1 MKHLNSNH
9 QYHNTIGGTVN
20 IFGTKSRIVQ
30 KGELRNVEVELVSL
44 LFDEMNPANQKGFV
58 VKNASGRSFEHKIN
72 STKFKSETSGTQG
85 RLYVT
90 LMEPNI
96 HDSQGDYY
104 TREEIQKSCDHFAKH
119 GLVGKCDVN
128 HNMQPVPEFTVVENY
143 ILKTSD
149 REHFPDAKVGSWV
162 QVLKCENLQSELWQ
176 KVEKGEFNGVSIY
189 GRADDYSGTE
199 ASLAEIKNEL
209 GSLRKVA
216 ELNNNSEMQKGITA
230 ITERITELEKSSGTV
245 IVSEAIKSIEKSLKD
260 LSVTMSRAI
269 SKSIPG
275 EPDANQLNVDKEVT
289 IDGNKI
295 VVKASHR
302 EIYKGISD
310 VDSGKAMNI
319 LTANTTSLFIDEV
332 IGSQP
337 GDTLS
342 DISVIPL
349 LKDEKIDVGLIDD
362 LVFKN
367 SLDGALTAQGVST
380 ADLSVPTGILNA
392 EFTLG
397 RDVVEFYKDK
407 YGEDA
412 FGAYVENHIAKKTE
426 KAIRLLLFKGDR
438 ASGTDKLKA
447 LNGIIKLATTATDVT
462 DIDNDT
468 YVTFAERFE
477 AALLNFSDEI
487 LEEQESFKFYV
498 SQKDLIRIRSEL
510 AKRETAA
517 GDRLLLEGGN
527 VSFAGIPV
535 KARLMPDDYIIG
547 GLPKFIIIGYRTDAE
562 LKVEHHGA
570 DWKYHW
576 YIRIRPGITYIS
588 GFIKVFKLTT

>member
-1 MKHLNSNH
+1 MRDLNQSTTSTCQGGIVKHRTK
-9 QYHNTIGGTVN
+9 TI
-20 IFGTKSRIVQ
+20 S

-58 VKNASGRSFEHKIN
+58 VKNASGRSYEHKIN
-72 STKFKSETSGTQG
+72 STKFKSETVGTQG

-104 TREEIQKSCDHFAKH
+104 SREEVQKSCDHFARH
-119 GLVGKCDVN
+119 GLMGRNDVN
-128 HNMQPVPEFTVVENY
+128 HNMHPVPEFSVVENY

-149 REHFPDAKVGSWV
+149 REHFPDTKVGAWV
-162 QVLKCENLQSELWQ
+162 QVLKCEDLNSDLWQ

-189 GRADDYSGTE
+189 GKADDFGGTE
-199 ASLAEIKNEL
+199 ASLTEIKNEL
-209 GSLRKVA
+209 NSLRKVA
-216 ELNNNSEMQKGITA
+216 EQNNNSEMQKGITA
-230 ITERITELEKSSGTV
+230 ISEKVGELEKGSANVLMG
-245 IVSEAIKSIEKSLKD
+245 EALKSIEKSLKD
-260 LSVTMSRAI
+260 LSVNMSRAI

-275 EPDANQLNVDKEVT
+275 EPDDNKAATDREVM

-319 LTANTTSLFIDEV
+319 LNANTTSLFIDEV

-342 DISVIPL
+342 DISIIPL

-367 SLDGALTAQGVST
+367 SLDGALTAQNVST
-380 ADLSVPTGILNA
+380 ADMSVPTGILNA

-438 ASGTDKLKA
+438 VSTTAKLKA
-447 LNGIIKLATTATDVT
+447 LDGVIKLATTATDVT
-462 DIDNDT
+462 NLSKTT
-468 YVTFAERFE
+468 YTDWAKRFE
-477 AALLNFSDEI
+477 AALLAFSDEM
-487 LEEQESFKFYV
+487 LEEQENFKFYV
-498 SQKDLIRIRSEL
+498 SHKDLIRIRAEL
-510 AKRETAA
+510 AKRETGA

-535 KARLMPDDYIIG
+535 KPRLMADDYIIG

-562 LKVEHHGA
+562 LKVEHHGS

-588 GFIKVFKLTT
+588 GFVKVFKLTT

>member
-1 MKHLNSNH
+1 MYPFKKR
-9 QYHNTIGGTVN
+9 TI
-20 IFGTKSRIVQ
+20 Q

-72 STKFKSETSGTQG
+72 STKFKSETMGTQG

-104 TREEIQKSCDHFAKH
+104 TREEIQKACDHFAKH

-162 QVLKCENLQSELWQ
+162 QVLKCENLQSDLWQ
-176 KVEKGEFNGVSIY
+176 KIEKGEFNGVSIY
-189 GRADDYSGTE
+189 GRADDYRSAE
-199 ASLAEIKNEL
+199 ASLTEIKNEL
-209 GSLRKVA
+209 NSLRKVA
-216 ELNNNSEMQKGITA
+216 EHNKNSELQKGITA
-230 ITERITELEKSSGTV
+230 ISEKITELEKNSSSVTV
-245 IVSEAIKSIEKSLKD
+245 TDAVKSIEKSLKD
-260 LSVTMSRAI
+260 LSVTMSKAI

-275 EPDANQLNVDKEVT
+275 EPDANQQTTDREVS
-289 IDGNKI
+289 INGNKI

-302 EIYKGISD
+302 EIYKGIAN
-310 VDSGKAMNI
+310 VDSGKSMNI
-319 LTANTTSLFIDEV
+319 LNPNTTSLFIDEV

-337 GDTLS
+337 GDTFS
-342 DISVIPL
+342 DITIVPL
-349 LKDEKIDVGLIDD
+349 LKDELLDIGLVED

-367 SLDGALTAQGVST
+367 KLDGALTAQDVGTGDISIP
-380 ADLSVPTGILNA
+380 SGILNA

-426 KAIRLLLFKGDR
+426 KAIRLLLFRGDR
-438 ASGTDKLKA
+438 ASATAKLKA
-447 LNGIIKLATTATDVT
+447 LDGIIKLATAASKVTNLSKTTYTDW
-462 DIDNDT
+462 
-468 YVTFAERFE
+468 AKRFE
-477 AALLNFSDEI
+477 AALLAFSDEM

-498 SQKDLIRIRSEL
+498 SHKDLIRIRAEL
-510 AKRETAA
+510 AKRETNA

-527 VSFAGIPV
+527 VSFAGIPI
-535 KARLMPDDYIIG
+535 KPRLMPDDYIIG

-576 YIRIRPGITYIS
+576 YIRIRPGITYID
-588 GFIKVFKLTT
+588 GFVKVFKLTT

>member
-1 MKHLNSNH
+1 
-9 QYHNTIGGTVN
+9 
-20 IFGTKSRIVQ
+20 
-30 KGELRNVEVELVSL
+30 
-44 LFDEMNPANQKGFV
+44 MNPANQKGFV
-58 VKNASGRSFEHKIN
+58 VKNANGRSFEHKIN

-90 LMEPNI
+90 LMEPDI
-96 HDSQGDYY
+96 QDSQGDFYS
-104 TREEIQKSCDHFAKH
+104 REEIQKACDHFAKH

-128 HNMQPVPEFTVVENY
+128 HNMQPVPEFSVVENY
-143 ILKTSD
+143 ILKTAD
-149 REHFPDAKVGSWV
+149 KEHFPDSKLGAWV
-162 QVLKCENLQSELWQ
+162 QVLKCENLHSELWQ

-189 GRADDYSGTE
+189 GRADDYRNAE
-199 ASLAEIKNEL
+199 ASLTEIKNEL
-209 GSLRKVA
+209 NSLRKVA
-216 ELNNNSEMQKGITA
+216 EQNNNTELQKGITA
-230 ITERITELEKSSGTV
+230 ISEKIAEIEKSSGN
-245 IVSEAIKSIEKSLKD
+245 IMLGDAIHSIEKSLKD

-295 VVKASHR
+295 MVKASHR

-342 DISVIPL
+342 DISVVPL

-438 ASGTDKLKA
+438 SSGTDKLN
-447 LNGIIKLATTATDVT
+447 LFTL
-462 DIDNDT
+462 
-468 YVTFAERFE
+468 FR
-477 AALLNFSDEI
+477 
-487 LEEQESFKFYV
+487 
-498 SQKDLIRIRSEL
+498 
-510 AKRETAA
+510 
-517 GDRLLLEGGN
+517 
-527 VSFAGIPV
+527 
-535 KARLMPDDYIIG
+535 
-547 GLPKFIIIGYRTDAE
+547 
-562 LKVEHHGA
+562 
-570 DWKYHW
+570 
-576 YIRIRPGITYIS
+576 
-588 GFIKVFKLTT
+588 

>member
-1 MKHLNSNH
+1 MYLIHINNQPVKNNKGGSVNRKR
-9 QYHNTIGGTVN
+9 TIL
-20 IFGTKSRIVQ
+20 

-44 LFDEMNPANQKGFV
+44 LFDEMTPANQKGFV

-85 RLYVT
+85 RLFVT

-104 TREEIQKSCDHFAKH
+104 TREEIQKACDHFAKH

-149 REHFPDAKVGSWV
+149 REHFPDTKVGAWV
-162 QVLKCENLQSELWQ
+162 QVLKCEDLNSELWQ
-176 KVEKGEFNGVSIY
+176 KIEKGEFNGVSIY
-189 GRADDYSGTE
+189 GRADDYRNAE

-209 GSLRKVA
+209 NSLRKVA
-216 ELNNNSEMQKGITA
+216 EHNNNTELQRGIDN
-230 ITERITELEKSSGTV
+230 ITSRISELEKSSSSV
-245 IVSEAIKSIEKSLKD
+245 LVSDAVKSIEKSLKD
-260 LSVTMSRAI
+260 LSVTMSKAI

-275 EPDANQLNVDKEVT
+275 EPDSNHQTTDREVS

-319 LTANTTSLFIDEV
+319 LNPNTTSLFIDEV

-342 DISVIPL
+342 DISVLPL

-367 SLDGALTAQGVST
+367 SLDGALTAQNVST

-426 KAIRLLLFKGDR
+426 KAIRLLLFRGDR
-438 ASGTDKLKA
+438 ASTTPKLKA
-447 LNGIIKLATTATDVT
+447 LDGVIKLATAASDVSNLSKATYPDW
-462 DIDNDT
+462 
-468 YVTFAERFE
+468 AKRFE
-477 AALLNFSDEI
+477 AALLAFSDEM
-487 LEEQESFKFYV
+487 LEEQENFKFYV
-498 SQKDLIRIRSEL
+498 SHKDLIRIRAEL
-510 AKRETAA
+510 AKRATGA
-517 GDRLLLEGGN
+517 GDRLLLEGGQ

-535 KARLMPDDYIIG
+535 KPRLMPDEYIIG
-547 GLPKFIIIGYRTDAE
+547 GLPKFIIVGYRTDAE

-588 GFIKVFKLTT
+588 GFVKVFKLTT

>member
-1 MKHLNSNH
+1 MNL
-9 QYHNTIGGTVN
+9 
-20 IFGTKSRIVQ
+20 FGNKSRIVQ

-58 VKNASGRSFEHKIN
+58 VKNASGKSFEHKIN
-72 STKFKSETSGTQG
+72 SAKFKSETSGTQG

-104 TREEIQKSCDHFAKH
+104 TKEEIQKSCDHFAKH

-128 HNMQPVPEFTVVENY
+128 HNMQPVPEITVVENY
-143 ILKTSD
+143 ILKTTD
-149 REHFPDAKVGSWV
+149 KEHFPDAKVGAWV

-199 ASLAEIKNEL
+199 ASLTEIKNEL

-216 ELNNNSEMQKGITA
+216 ELNNNSEMQKGIAA

-275 EPDANQLNVDKEVT
+275 EPDVNLQNVDKEVM
-289 IDGNKI
+289 IDGNKVI
-295 VVKASHR
+295 VKASHR
-302 EIYKGISD
+302 EIYKGIAD

-332 IGSQP
+332 VGSQP

-407 YGEDA
+407 YGEQA
-412 FGAYVENHIAKKTE
+412 FGAYVEQHIAKKTE
-426 KAIRLLLFKGDR
+426 KAMRLLLFKGDR

-447 LNGIIKLATTATDVT
+447 LNGIIKLATAASDVT
-462 DIDNDT
+462 DIDSSVQVT
-468 YVTFAERFE
+468 YAERFE
-477 AALLNFSDEI
+477 AALLAFGDEM

-510 AKRETAA
+510 SKRQTGV

-535 KARLMPDDYIIG
+535 KARLMPDNYIVA
-547 GLPKFIIIGYRTDAE
+547 GLTKFIIIGYRTDAE

-576 YIRIRPGITYIS
+576 YIRIRPGITYIPN
-588 GFIKVFKLTT
+588 FIKIFKVI

>member
-1 MKHLNSNH
+1 MYPFKKR
-9 QYHNTIGGTVN
+9 TI
-20 IFGTKSRIVQ
+20 Q

-44 LFDEMNPANQKGFV
+44 LFDEMNPANQQGFV

-72 STKFKSETSGTQG
+72 STKFKSETTGTQG

-104 TREEIQKSCDHFAKH
+104 TREEIQKACDHFAKH

-143 ILKTSD
+143 ILKNSD

-176 KVEKGEFNGVSIY
+176 KIEKGEFNGVSIF
-189 GRADDYSGTE
+189 GRADDYRSAE
-199 ASLAEIKNEL
+199 ASLTEIKNEL
-209 GSLRKVA
+209 NSLRKVA
-216 ELNNNSEMQKGITA
+216 EHNNNSELQKGITA
-230 ITERITELEKSSGTV
+230 ITEKITELEKNSSSATV
-245 IVSEAIKSIEKSLKD
+245 TDAVKSIEKSLKD
-260 LSVTMSRAI
+260 LSITMSKAI

-275 EPDANQLNVDKEVT
+275 EPDGSQSNVDKELT

-295 VVKASHR
+295 VIKASHR
-302 EIYKGISD
+302 EIYKGIAN
-310 VDSGKAMNI
+310 VDSGKSMNI
-319 LTANTTSLFIDEV
+319 LNPNTTSLFIDQV

-337 GDTLS
+337 GDTFS
-342 DISVIPL
+342 DITIVPL
-349 LKDEKIDVGLIDD
+349 LKDELLDIGLVDD

-367 SLDGALTAQGVST
+367 KLDGALTAQDVGTGDISIP
-380 ADLSVPTGILNA
+380 SGILNA
-392 EFTLG
+392 EFNLG

-426 KAIRLLLFKGDR
+426 KAIRLLLFRGDR
-438 ASGTDKLKA
+438 ASGTAKLKA
-447 LNGIIKLATTATDVT
+447 LDGIIKIATAASKVSNLSKTTYTDW
-462 DIDNDT
+462 
-468 YVTFAERFE
+468 AKRFE
-477 AALLNFSDEI
+477 AALLAFSDEM

-498 SQKDLIRIRSEL
+498 SHKDLIRIRAEL
-510 AKRETAA
+510 AKRETNA

-527 VSFAGIPV
+527 VSFAGIPI
-535 KARLMPDDYIIG
+535 KPRLMPDEYIIG

-562 LKVEHHGA
+562 LKVEHHGS

-576 YIRIRPGITYIS
+576 YIRIRPGITYID
-588 GFIKVFKLTT
+588 GFVKVFKLTT

>member
-1 MKHLNSNH
+1 M
-9 QYHNTIGGTVN
+9 N
-20 IFGTKSRIVQ
+20 IFGNKSKIVQ
-30 KGELRNVEVELVSL
+30 KGELCNVEVELVSL
-44 LFDEMNPANQKGFV
+44 LFGEMTPANQKGFV
-58 VKNASGRSFEHKIN
+58 IKNASGRSFEHKIN

-90 LMEPNI
+90 LMEPDI
-96 HDSQGDYY
+96 QDSQGDFYSKD
-104 TREEIQKSCDHFAKH
+104 EIQKACDHFAKH

-128 HNMQPVPEFTVVENY
+128 HNMQPVPEFSVVENY
-143 ILKTSD
+143 ILKTAD
-149 REHFPDAKVGSWV
+149 KEHFPDTKVGAWV
-162 QVLKCENLQSELWQ
+162 QVLKCENLSSELWQ
-176 KVEKGEFNGVSIY
+176 KVEKGEFKGVSIY
-189 GRADDYSGTE
+189 GRADDYRNAE
-199 ASLAEIKNEL
+199 ASLTEIKNEL
-209 GSLRKVA
+209 NSLRKVA
-216 ELNNNSEMQKGITA
+216 EQNNNTDLQKGITA
-230 ITERITELEKSSGTV
+230 ISEKIAEIEKSSGNV
-245 IVSEAIKSIEKSLKD
+245 MLGDAIHSIEKSLKD

-275 EPDANQLNVDKEVT
+275 EPDENKSNVDREVT

-412 FGAYVENHIAKKTE
+412 FGAYVEQHIAKKTE
-426 KAIRLLLFKGDR
+426 KAMRLLLFKGDR

-447 LNGIIKLATTATDVT
+447 LNGIIKLATTGTDVT

-498 SQKDLIRIRSEL
+498 SQKDLIRIRSEI

-535 KARLMPDDYIIG
+535 KARLMPDDYIVG

-562 LKVEHHGA
+562 LKVEHHGS

-576 YIRIRPGITYIS
+576 YIRIRPGITYIPN
-588 GFIKVFKLTT
+588 FVKIFHVV

>member
-1 MKHLNSNH
+1 M
-9 QYHNTIGGTVN
+9 N
-20 IFGTKSRIVQ
+20 IFGNKSKIVQ
-30 KGELRNVEVELVSL
+30 KGELCNVEVELVSL
-44 LFDEMNPANQKGFV
+44 LFGEMTPANQKGFV

-90 LMEPNI
+90 LMEPDI
-96 HDSQGDYY
+96 QDSQGDFYSKD
-104 TREEIQKSCDHFAKH
+104 EIQKACDHFAKH

-128 HNMQPVPEFTVVENY
+128 HNMQPVPEFSVVENY
-143 ILKTSD
+143 ILKTAD
-149 REHFPDAKVGSWV
+149 KEHFPDTKVGAWV
-162 QVLKCENLQSELWQ
+162 QVLKCENLSSELWQ
-176 KVEKGEFNGVSIY
+176 KVEKGEFKGVSIY
-189 GRADDYSGTE
+189 GRADDYRNAE
-199 ASLAEIKNEL
+199 ASLTEIKNEL
-209 GSLRKVA
+209 NSLRKVA
-216 ELNNNSEMQKGITA
+216 EQNNNTDLQKGITA
-230 ITERITELEKSSGTV
+230 ISEKIAEIEKSSGNV
-245 IVSEAIKSIEKSLKD
+245 MLGDAIHSIEKSLKD

-275 EPDANQLNVDKEVT
+275 EPDENKSNVDREVT

-412 FGAYVENHIAKKTE
+412 FGAYVEQHIAKKTE
-426 KAIRLLLFKGDR
+426 KAMRLLLFKGDR

-447 LNGIIKLATTATDVT
+447 LNGIIKLATTGTDVT

-498 SQKDLIRIRSEL
+498 SQKDLIRIRSEI

-535 KARLMPDDYIIG
+535 KARLMPDDYIVG

-562 LKVEHHGA
+562 LKVEHHGS

-576 YIRIRPGITYIS
+576 YIRIRPGITYIPN
-588 GFIKVFKLTT
+588 FVKIFHVV

>member
-1 MKHLNSNH
+1 MYPFKKR
-9 QYHNTIGGTVN
+9 TI
-20 IFGTKSRIVQ
+20 Q

-58 VKNASGRSFEHKIN
+58 VKNAYGRSFEHKIN
-72 STKFKSETSGTQG
+72 STKFKSETSGTLG

-104 TREEIQKSCDHFAKH
+104 TREEIQKACDHFAKH

-143 ILKTSD
+143 ILKNSD

-176 KVEKGEFNGVSIY
+176 KIEKGEFNGVSIF
-189 GRADDYSGTE
+189 GRADDYRSAE
-199 ASLAEIKNEL
+199 ASLTEIKNEL
-209 GSLRKVA
+209 NSLRKVA
-216 ELNNNSEMQKGITA
+216 EHNNNSELQKGITA
-230 ITERITELEKSSGTV
+230 ISEKITELEKNSNTV
-245 IVSEAIKSIEKSLKD
+245 TVTDAVKSIEKSLKD

-275 EPDANQLNVDKEVT
+275 EPDGSQSNVDKELT

-302 EIYKGISD
+302 EIYKGIAN
-310 VDSGKAMNI
+310 VDSGKSMNI

-342 DISVIPL
+342 DITIVPL
-349 LKDEKIDVGLIDD
+349 LKDELLDIGLVDD

-367 SLDGALTAQGVST
+367 KLDGALTAQDVGTGDISIP
-380 ADLSVPTGILNA
+380 SGILNA

-426 KAIRLLLFKGDR
+426 KALRLLLFRGDR
-438 ASGTDKLKA
+438 VSVTPKLKA
-447 LNGIIKLATTATDVT
+447 LDGIIKIAIAGSKVTNISKTTYTDW
-462 DIDNDT
+462 
-468 YVTFAERFE
+468 AKRFE
-477 AALLNFSDEI
+477 SALLAFSDEM

-498 SQKDLIRIRSEL
+498 SHKDLIRIRAEL
-510 AKRETAA
+510 AKRETNA

-527 VSFAGIPV
+527 VSFAGIPI
-535 KARLMPDDYIIG
+535 KPRLMPDEYIIG

-562 LKVEHHGA
+562 LKVEHHGS

-576 YIRIRPGITYIS
+576 YIRIRPGITYID
-588 GFIKVFKLTT
+588 GFVKVFKLST

>member
-1 MKHLNSNH
+1 MLTVTTN
-9 QYHNTIGGTVN
+9 NTIENHTQGG
-20 IFGTKSRIVQ
+20 IVYPFKKRTIQ

-72 STKFKSETSGTQG
+72 STKFKSETMGTQG

-90 LMEPNI
+90 LMEPNV

-104 TREEIQKSCDHFAKH
+104 TREEIQKACDNFAKH

-176 KVEKGEFNGVSIY
+176 KIEKGEFNGVSIY
-189 GRADDYSGTE
+189 GRADDYRSAE
-199 ASLAEIKNEL
+199 ASLTEIKNEL
-209 GSLRKVA
+209 NSLRKVA
-216 ELNNNSEMQKGITA
+216 EHNNNSELQKGITA
-230 ITERITELEKSSGTV
+230 ISEKITELEKNSSSVTV
-245 IVSEAIKSIEKSLKD
+245 TDAVKSIEKSLKD
-260 LSVTMSRAI
+260 LSVTMSKAI

-275 EPDANQLNVDKEVT
+275 EPDANQSNVDKEVS

-295 VVKASHR
+295 MVKASHR
-302 EIYKGISD
+302 EIYKGIAN
-310 VDSGKAMNI
+310 VDSGKSMNI
-319 LTANTTSLFIDEV
+319 LNPNNTSLFIDEV
-332 IGSQP
+332 IGSHP

-342 DISVIPL
+342 DITIVPL
-349 LKDEKIDVGLIDD
+349 LKDESLDIGLVED

-367 SLDGALTAQGVST
+367 KLDGALTAQDVGTGDISI
-380 ADLSVPTGILNA
+380 PTGILNA

-426 KAIRLLLFKGDR
+426 KAIRLLLFRGDR
-438 ASGTDKLKA
+438 VSATAKLKA
-447 LNGIIKLATTATDVT
+447 LDGIIKLATAATKVT
-462 DIDNDT
+462 NLSKTT
-468 YVTFAERFE
+468 YTDWAKRFE
-477 AALLNFSDEI
+477 AALLAFSDEM

-498 SQKDLIRIRSEL
+498 SHKDLIRIRAEL
-510 AKRETAA
+510 AKRETGA

-535 KARLMPDDYIIG
+535 KPRLMADDYIIG

-576 YIRIRPGITYIS
+576 YIRIRPGITYID
-588 GFIKVFKLTT
+588 GFVKVFKLTT

>member
-1 MKHLNSNH
+1 
-9 QYHNTIGGTVN
+9 VN
-20 IFGTKSRIVQ
+20 IFGNKSKIVQ

-44 LFDEMNPANQKGFV
+44 LFGEMTPANQKGFV
-58 VKNASGRSFEHKIN
+58 VKNASGRSFEHKVN

-90 LMEPNI
+90 LMEPDI
-96 HDSQGDYY
+96 QDSQGDFYSKD
-104 TREEIQKSCDHFAKH
+104 EIQKACDHFAKH

-128 HNMQPVPEFTVVENY
+128 HNMQPVPEFSVVENY
-143 ILKTSD
+143 ILKTAD
-149 REHFPDAKVGSWV
+149 KEHFPDTKVGAWV
-162 QVLKCENLQSELWQ
+162 QVLKCENLGSELWQ
-176 KVEKGEFNGVSIY
+176 KVEKGEFKGVSIY
-189 GRADDYSGTE
+189 GRADDYRNAE
-199 ASLAEIKNEL
+199 ASLTEIKNEL
-209 GSLRKVA
+209 NSLRKVA
-216 ELNNNSEMQKGITA
+216 EQNNNTELQKGITA
-230 ITERITELEKSSGTV
+230 ISEKIAEIEKSSGNV
-245 IVSEAIKSIEKSLKD
+245 MIGDAIHSIEKSLKD

-269 SKSIPG
+269 SKSIQG
-275 EPDANQLNVDKEVT
+275 EPDGNDVKTDREVS

-295 VVKASHR
+295 VIKASHR

-426 KAIRLLLFKGDR
+426 KAMRLLLFKGDR

-477 AALLNFSDEI
+477 AALLAFSDEI

-498 SQKDLIRIRSEL
+498 SQKDLIRIRSEIS
-510 AKRETAA
+510 KRETAA

-535 KARLMPDDYIIG
+535 KARLMPDDYIVG
-547 GLPKFIIIGYRTDAE
+547 GLSKFIIIGYRTDAE
-562 LKVEHHGA
+562 LKVEHHGS

-576 YIRIRPGITYIS
+576 YIRIRPGITYIPN
-588 GFIKVFKLTT
+588 FIKIFHVV

>member
-1 MKHLNSNH
+1 M
-9 QYHNTIGGTVN
+9 N
-20 IFGTKSRIVQ
+20 IFGNKSKIVQ

-143 ILKTSD
+143 LLKTSD

-230 ITERITELEKSSGTV
+230 ITDRITELEKSSGTV

-260 LSVTMSRAI
+260 LSVTMTRAI

-275 EPDANQLNVDKEVT
+275 EPDGNQMNADKEVM

-426 KAIRLLLFKGDR
+426 KAMRLLLFKGDR

-447 LNGIIKLATTATDVT
+447 LNGIIKLATTGTDVT
-462 DIDNDT
+462 EIDNDT

-477 AALLNFSDEI
+477 AALLAFSDEI

-498 SQKDLIRIRSEL
+498 SQKDLIRIRSEI

-547 GLPKFIIIGYRTDAE
+547 GLSKFIIIGYRTDAE
-562 LKVEHHGA
+562 LKVEHHGS

-576 YIRIRPGITYIS
+576 YIRIRPGITYIPN
-588 GFIKVFKLTT
+588 FIKIFHVV

>member
-1 MKHLNSNH
+1 LYLIPINNQPLK
-9 QYHNTIGGTVN
+9 NTKGGSVN
-20 IFGTKSRIVQ
+20 RKRTIL

-44 LFDEMNPANQKGFV
+44 LFDEMTPANQKGFV

-90 LMEPNI
+90 LMEPDI
-96 HDSQGDYY
+96 QDSQGDFYSKD
-104 TREEIQKSCDHFAKH
+104 EIQKACDHFAKH

-128 HNMQPVPEFTVVENY
+128 HNMQPVPEFSVVENY
-143 ILKTSD
+143 ILKTAD
-149 REHFPDAKVGSWV
+149 KEHFPDTKVGAWV
-162 QVLKCENLQSELWQ
+162 QVLKCENLGSELWQ
-176 KVEKGEFNGVSIY
+176 KVEKGEFKGVSIY
-189 GRADDYSGTE
+189 GRADDYRNAE
-199 ASLAEIKNEL
+199 ASLTEIKNEL
-209 GSLRKVA
+209 NSLRKVA
-216 ELNNNSEMQKGITA
+216 EQNNNTELQKGITA
-230 ITERITELEKSSGTV
+230 ISEKIAEIEKSSGNV
-245 IVSEAIKSIEKSLKD
+245 MIGDAIHSIEKSLKD

-275 EPDANQLNVDKEVT
+275 EPDENKSNVDREVT

-426 KAIRLLLFKGDR
+426 KAMRLLLFKGDR

-477 AALLNFSDEI
+477 AALLAFSDEI

-498 SQKDLIRIRSEL
+498 SQKDLIRIRSEI

-517 GDRLLLEGGN
+517 GDHLLLEGGN

-547 GLPKFIIIGYRTDAE
+547 GLSKFIIIGYRTDAE
-562 LKVEHHGA
+562 LKVEHHGS

-576 YIRIRPGITYIS
+576 YIRIRPGITYIPN
-588 GFIKVFKLTT
+588 FIKIFHVV

>member
-1 MKHLNSNH
+1 MYPFK
-9 QYHNTIGGTVN
+9 
-20 IFGTKSRIVQ
+20 KRIIQ

-72 STKFKSETSGTQG
+72 STKFKSETMGTQG

-90 LMEPNI
+90 LMEPNV

-162 QVLKCENLQSELWQ
+162 QVLKCENLQSDLWQ
-176 KVEKGEFNGVSIY
+176 KIEKGEFNGVSIY
-189 GRADDYSGTE
+189 GRADDYRSAE
-199 ASLAEIKNEL
+199 ASLTEIKNEL
-209 GSLRKVA
+209 NSLRKVA
-216 ELNNNSEMQKGITA
+216 EHNKNSELQKGITA
-230 ITERITELEKSSGTV
+230 ISEKITELEKNSGSTTV
-245 IVSEAIKSIEKSLKD
+245 TDAVKSIEKSLKD
-260 LSVTMSRAI
+260 LSVTMSKAI

-275 EPDANQLNVDKEVT
+275 EPDVNQQTTDRQVS

-295 VVKASHR
+295 MVKASHR
-302 EIYKGISD
+302 EIYKGIAD

-319 LTANTTSLFIDEV
+319 LNPNNTSLFIDEV
-332 IGSQP
+332 IGSHP

-342 DISVIPL
+342 DITIVPL
-349 LKDEKIDVGLIDD
+349 LKDESLDIGLVED

-367 SLDGALTAQGVST
+367 KLDGALTAQDVGTGDISI
-380 ADLSVPTGILNA
+380 PTGILNA

-426 KAIRLLLFKGDR
+426 KAIRLLLFRGDR
-438 ASGTDKLKA
+438 VSATAKLKA
-447 LNGIIKLATTATDVT
+447 LDGIIKLATTATKVT
-462 DIDNDT
+462 NLSKTT
-468 YVTFAERFE
+468 YTDWAKRFE
-477 AALLNFSDEI
+477 AALLAFSDEM

-498 SQKDLIRIRSEL
+498 SHKDLIRIRAEL
-510 AKRETAA
+510 AKRETNA

-535 KARLMPDDYIIG
+535 KPRLMADDYIIG

-576 YIRIRPGITYIS
+576 YIRIRPGITYID
-588 GFIKVFKLTT
+588 GFVKVFKLTT

>member
-1 MKHLNSNH
+1 M
-9 QYHNTIGGTVN
+9 N
-20 IFGTKSRIVQ
+20 IFGNKSKIVQ
-30 KGELRNVEVELVSL
+30 KGELCNVEVELVSL
-44 LFDEMNPANQKGFV
+44 LFGEMTPANQKGFV
-58 VKNASGRSFEHKIN
+58 IKNASGRSFEHKIN

-85 RLYVT
+85 RLFVT

-104 TREEIQKSCDHFAKH
+104 TREEIQKACDHFAKH

-149 REHFPDAKVGSWV
+149 REHFPDTKVGAWV
-162 QVLKCENLQSELWQ
+162 QVLKCEDLGSELWQ

-189 GRADDYSGTE
+189 GRADDYRNAE
-199 ASLAEIKNEL
+199 ASLTEIKNEL
-209 GSLRKVA
+209 NSLRKVA
-216 ELNNNSEMQKGITA
+216 EQNNNTDLQKGITA
-230 ITERITELEKSSGTV
+230 ISEKIAEIEKSSGNV
-245 IVSEAIKSIEKSLKD
+245 MLGDAIHSIEKSLKD

-275 EPDANQLNVDKEVT
+275 EPDENKSNVDREVT

-412 FGAYVENHIAKKTE
+412 FGAYVEQHIAKKTE
-426 KAIRLLLFKGDR
+426 KAMRLLLFKGDR

-447 LNGIIKLATTATDVT
+447 LNGIIKLATTGTDVT

-498 SQKDLIRIRSEL
+498 SQKDLIRIRSEI

-535 KARLMPDDYIIG
+535 KARLMPDDYIVG

-562 LKVEHHGA
+562 LKVEHHGS

-576 YIRIRPGITYIS
+576 YIRIRPGITYIPN
-588 GFIKVFKLTT
+588 FVKIFHVV

>member
-1 MKHLNSNH
+1 VNRKR
-9 QYHNTIGGTVN
+9 TIL
-20 IFGTKSRIVQ
+20 

-44 LFDEMNPANQKGFV
+44 LFDEMTPANQKGFV

-90 LMEPNI
+90 LMEPDI
-96 HDSQGDYY
+96 QDSQGDFYSKD
-104 TREEIQKSCDHFAKH
+104 EIQKACDHFAKH

-128 HNMQPVPEFTVVENY
+128 HNMQPVPEFSVVENY
-143 ILKTSD
+143 ILKTAD
-149 REHFPDAKVGSWV
+149 KEHFPDTKVGAWV
-162 QVLKCENLQSELWQ
+162 QVLKCENLGSELWQ
-176 KVEKGEFNGVSIY
+176 KVEKGEFKGVSIY
-189 GRADDYSGTE
+189 GRADDYRNAE
-199 ASLAEIKNEL
+199 ASLTEIKNEL
-209 GSLRKVA
+209 NSLRKVA
-216 ELNNNSEMQKGITA
+216 EQNNNTELQKGITA
-230 ITERITELEKSSGTV
+230 ISEKIAEIEKSSGNV
-245 IVSEAIKSIEKSLKD
+245 MIGDAIHSIEKSLKD

-275 EPDANQLNVDKEVT
+275 EPDENKSNVDREVT

-426 KAIRLLLFKGDR
+426 KAMRLLLFKGDR

-477 AALLNFSDEI
+477 AALLAFSDEI

-498 SQKDLIRIRSEL
+498 SQKDLIRIRSEI

-517 GDRLLLEGGN
+517 GDHLLLEGGN

-547 GLPKFIIIGYRTDAE
+547 GLSKFIIIGYRTDAE
-562 LKVEHHGA
+562 LKVEHHGS

-576 YIRIRPGITYIS
+576 YIRIRPGITYIPN
-588 GFIKVFKLTT
+588 FIKIFHVV

>member
-1 MKHLNSNH
+1 MHSYIIDNQQQGGSVNRKR
-9 QYHNTIGGTVN
+9 TIL
-20 IFGTKSRIVQ
+20 

-44 LFDEMNPANQKGFV
+44 LFDEMTPANQKGFV

-90 LMEPNI
+90 LMEPDI
-96 HDSQGDYY
+96 QDSQGDFYSKD
-104 TREEIQKSCDHFAKH
+104 EIQKACDHFAKH

-128 HNMQPVPEFTVVENY
+128 HNMQPVPEFSVVENY
-143 ILKTSD
+143 ILKTAD
-149 REHFPDAKVGSWV
+149 KEHFPDTKVGAWV
-162 QVLKCENLQSELWQ
+162 QVLKCENLGSELWQ
-176 KVEKGEFNGVSIY
+176 KVEKGEFKGVSIY
-189 GRADDYSGTE
+189 GRADDYRNAE
-199 ASLAEIKNEL
+199 ASLTEIKNEL
-209 GSLRKVA
+209 NSLRKVA
-216 ELNNNSEMQKGITA
+216 EQNNNTELQKGITA
-230 ITERITELEKSSGTV
+230 ISEKIAEIEKSSGNV
-245 IVSEAIKSIEKSLKD
+245 MIGDAIHSIEKSLKD

-275 EPDANQLNVDKEVT
+275 EPDENKSNVDREVT

-426 KAIRLLLFKGDR
+426 KAMRLLLFKGDR

-477 AALLNFSDEI
+477 AALLAFSDEI

-498 SQKDLIRIRSEL
+498 SQKDLIRIRSEI

-517 GDRLLLEGGN
+517 GDHLLLEGGN

-547 GLPKFIIIGYRTDAE
+547 GLSKFIIIGYRTDAE
-562 LKVEHHGA
+562 LKVEHHGS

-576 YIRIRPGITYIS
+576 YIRIRPGITYIPN
-588 GFIKVFKLTT
+588 FIKIFHVV

>member
-1 MKHLNSNH
+1 
-9 QYHNTIGGTVN
+9 VN
-20 IFGTKSRIVQ
+20 IFGNKSKIVQ

-44 LFDEMNPANQKGFV
+44 LFGEMTPANQKGFV
-58 VKNASGRSFEHKIN
+58 VKDTVGSSGRSFEHKSN
-72 STKFKSETSGTQG
+72 STKFKSETSGTLG

-90 LMEPNI
+90 LMEPDI
-96 HDSQGDYY
+96 QDSQGDFYSKD
-104 TREEIQKSCDHFAKH
+104 EIQKACDHFAKH

-128 HNMQPVPEFTVVENY
+128 HNMQPVPEFSVVENY
-143 ILKTSD
+143 ILKTAD
-149 REHFPDAKVGSWV
+149 KEHFPDTKVGAWV
-162 QVLKCENLQSELWQ
+162 QVLKCENLGSDLWQ
-176 KVEKGEFNGVSIY
+176 KVEKGEFKGVSIY
-189 GRADDYSGTE
+189 GRADDYRNAE
-199 ASLAEIKNEL
+199 ASLTEIKNEL
-209 GSLRKVA
+209 NSLRKVA
-216 ELNNNSEMQKGITA
+216 EQNNNTELQKGITA
-230 ITERITELEKSSGTV
+230 ISEKIAEIEKSSGNV
-245 IVSEAIKSIEKSLKD
+245 MLGDAIHSIEKSLKD

-275 EPDANQLNVDKEVT
+275 EPDENKSNVDREVT

-367 SLDGALTAQGVST
+367 SLDGALTAQGVSI

-426 KAIRLLLFKGDR
+426 KAMRLLLFKGDR
-438 ASGTDKLKA
+438 VSGTDKLKA
-447 LNGIIKLATTATDVT
+447 LNGIIKLATTGTDVT

-477 AALLNFSDEI
+477 AALLAFSDEI

-498 SQKDLIRIRSEL
+498 SQKDLIRIRSEI

-547 GLPKFIIIGYRTDAE
+547 GLSKFIIIGYRTDAE
-562 LKVEHHGA
+562 LKVEHHGS

-576 YIRIRPGITYIS
+576 YIRIRPGITYIPN
-588 GFIKVFKLTT
+588 FIKIFHVV

>member
-1 MKHLNSNH
+1 MYPFKKR
-9 QYHNTIGGTVN
+9 TI
-20 IFGTKSRIVQ
+20 Q

-72 STKFKSETSGTQG
+72 STKFKSETMGTQG

-90 LMEPNI
+90 LMEPNT

-104 TREEIQKSCDHFAKH
+104 TREEIQKACDHFAKH

-143 ILKTSD
+143 ILKTTD
-149 REHFPDAKVGSWV
+149 KEHFPDTKVGSWV
-162 QVLKCENLQSELWQ
+162 QVLKCENLQSDLWQ
-176 KVEKGEFNGVSIY
+176 KIEKGEFNGVSIY
-189 GRADDYSGTE
+189 GRADDYRRAE
-199 ASLAEIKNEL
+199 ASLTEIKNEL
-209 GSLRKVA
+209 NSLRKVA
-216 ELNNNSEMQKGITA
+216 EHNKNSELQKGITA
-230 ITERITELEKSSGTV
+230 ISEKITELEKNSSSVTV
-245 IVSEAIKSIEKSLKD
+245 TDAVKSIEKSLKD

-275 EPDANQLNVDKEVT
+275 EPDANHSNMDKEVT
-289 IDGNKI
+289 IDGSKI
-295 VVKASHR
+295 MVKAAHR
-302 EIYKGISD
+302 DIYKGIAD

-319 LTANTTSLFIDEV
+319 LNPNTTSLFIDEV
-332 IGSQP
+332 IVSQP

-342 DISVIPL
+342 DISVLPL

-367 SLDGALTAQGVST
+367 SLDGALTAQNVST

-426 KAIRLLLFKGDR
+426 KAIRLLLFRGDR
-438 ASGTDKLKA
+438 ASATAKLKA
-447 LNGIIKLATTATDVT
+447 LDGIVKLATAGSQVTNISKATYT
-462 DIDNDT
+462 DW
-468 YVTFAERFE
+468 AKRFE
-477 AALLNFSDEI
+477 AALLAFSDEM
-487 LEEQESFKFYV
+487 LEEQENFKFYV
-498 SQKDLIRIRSEL
+498 SHKDLIRIRAEL
-510 AKRETAA
+510 AKRETNA

-535 KARLMPDDYIIG
+535 KPRLMPDEYIIG
-547 GLPKFIIIGYRTDAE
+547 GLPKFIIVGYRTDAE

-576 YIRIRPGITYIS
+576 YIRIRPGITYID
-588 GFIKVFKLTT
+588 GFVKVFKLTT

>member
-1 MKHLNSNH
+1 MYPFKKR
-9 QYHNTIGGTVN
+9 TI
-20 IFGTKSRIVQ
+20 R

-72 STKFKSETSGTQG
+72 STKFKSETMGTQG

-90 LMEPNI
+90 LMEPNFP
-96 HDSQGDYY
+96 DSQGDYY
-104 TREEIQKSCDHFAKH
+104 TREEIQKACDHFAKH

-162 QVLKCENLQSELWQ
+162 QVLKCENLQSDLWQ
-176 KVEKGEFNGVSIY
+176 KIEKGEFNGVSIY
-189 GRADDYSGTE
+189 GRADDYRSAE
-199 ASLAEIKNEL
+199 ASLTEIKNEL
-209 GSLRKVA
+209 NSLRKVA
-216 ELNNNSEMQKGITA
+216 EHNKNSELQKGITA
-230 ITERITELEKSSGTV
+230 ITEKITELEKNSGSATV
-245 IVSEAIKSIEKSLKD
+245 TDAVKSIEKSLKD
-260 LSVTMSRAI
+260 LSVTMSSAI

-275 EPDANQLNVDKEVT
+275 EPDVNQQTTDREVS

-295 VVKASHR
+295 MVKASHR
-302 EIYKGISD
+302 EIYKGIAN

-319 LTANTTSLFIDEV
+319 LNPNNTSLFIDEV
-332 IGSQP
+332 IGSHP

-342 DISVIPL
+342 DITIVPL
-349 LKDEKIDVGLIDD
+349 LKDESLDIGLVED

-367 SLDGALTAQGVST
+367 KLDGALTAQDVGTGDISI
-380 ADLSVPTGILNA
+380 PTGILNA

-426 KAIRLLLFKGDR
+426 KAIRLLLFRGDR
-438 ASGTDKLKA
+438 TSTTAKLKA
-447 LNGIIKLATTATDVT
+447 LDGVVKLATAATNVT
-462 DIDNDT
+462 NLSKAT
-468 YVTFAERFE
+468 YTDWAKRFE
-477 AALLNFSDEI
+477 AALLAFSDEM

-498 SQKDLIRIRSEL
+498 SHKDLIRIRAEL
-510 AKRETAA
+510 AKRETNA

-527 VSFAGIPV
+527 VSFAGIPI
-535 KARLMPDDYIIG
+535 KPRLMPDEYIIG

-576 YIRIRPGITYIS
+576 YIRIRPGITYID
-588 GFIKVFKLTT
+588 GFVKVFKLTT

>member
-1 MKHLNSNH
+1 MKHKHIDNNKIH
-9 QYHNTIGGTVN
+9 TQGGIVYPFKKRTI
-20 IFGTKSRIVQ
+20 Q

-58 VKNASGRSFEHKIN
+58 VKNASGRSFEQKIN
-72 STKFKSETSGTQG
+72 STKFKSETLGTQG

-90 LMEPNI
+90 LMEPNT

-104 TREEIQKSCDHFAKH
+104 TREEIQKACDHFAKH

-143 ILKTSD
+143 ILKTTD
-149 REHFPDAKVGSWV
+149 KEHFPDTKVGSWV
-162 QVLKCENLQSELWQ
+162 QVLKCENLQSDLWQ
-176 KVEKGEFNGVSIY
+176 KIEKGEFNGVSIY
-189 GRADDYSGTE
+189 GRADDYRSAE
-199 ASLAEIKNEL
+199 ASLTEIKNEL
-209 GSLRKVA
+209 NSLRKVA
-216 ELNNNSEMQKGITA
+216 EHNKNSELQKGITA
-230 ITERITELEKSSGTV
+230 ITEKITELEKNSGSVTV
-245 IVSEAIKSIEKSLKD
+245 TDAVKSIEKSLKD

-275 EPDANQLNVDKEVT
+275 EPDVNQQTTDREVS

-295 VVKASHR
+295 MVKASHR
-302 EIYKGISD
+302 EIYKGIAD

-319 LTANTTSLFIDEV
+319 LNPNNTSLFIDEV
-332 IGSQP
+332 IGSHP

-342 DISVIPL
+342 DITIVPL
-349 LKDEKIDVGLIDD
+349 LKDESLDIGLVED

-367 SLDGALTAQGVST
+367 KLDGALTAQDVGTGDISI
-380 ADLSVPTGILNA
+380 PTGILNA

-426 KAIRLLLFKGDR
+426 KAIRLLLFRGDR
-438 ASGTDKLKA
+438 TSTTAKLKA
-447 LNGIIKLATTATDVT
+447 LDGVVKLATAATNVT
-462 DIDNDT
+462 NLSKAT
-468 YVTFAERFE
+468 YTDWAKRFE
-477 AALLNFSDEI
+477 AALLAFSDEM

-498 SQKDLIRIRSEL
+498 SHKDLIRIRAEL
-510 AKRETAA
+510 AKRETGA

-535 KARLMPDDYIIG
+535 KPRLMADDYIIG

-576 YIRIRPGITYIS
+576 YIRIRPGITYLD
-588 GFIKVFKLTT
+588 GFVKVFKLTT

>member
-1 MKHLNSNH
+1 MYPFKKR
-9 QYHNTIGGTVN
+9 TI
-20 IFGTKSRIVQ
+20 Q

-58 VKNASGRSFEHKIN
+58 VKSASGRSFEHKIN

-104 TREEIQKSCDHFAKH
+104 TREEIQKACDHFAKH

-162 QVLKCENLQSELWQ
+162 QVLKCENLQSDLWQ
-176 KVEKGEFNGVSIY
+176 KIEKGEFNGVSIY
-189 GRADDYSGTE
+189 GRADDYRSAE
-199 ASLAEIKNEL
+199 ASLTEIKNEL
-209 GSLRKVA
+209 NSLRKVA
-216 ELNNNSEMQKGITA
+216 EHNKNSELQKGITA
-230 ITERITELEKSSGTV
+230 ITEKITELEKNSGSATV
-245 IVSEAIKSIEKSLKD
+245 TDAVKSIEKSLKD

-275 EPDANQLNVDKEVT
+275 EPDVNQQTTDREVS

-295 VVKASHR
+295 MVKASHR
-302 EIYKGISD
+302 EIYKGIAD

-319 LTANTTSLFIDEV
+319 LNPNNTSLFIDEV
-332 IGSQP
+332 IGSHP

-342 DISVIPL
+342 DITIVPL
-349 LKDEKIDVGLIDD
+349 LKDESLDIGLVED

-367 SLDGALTAQGVST
+367 KLDGALTAQDVGTGDISI
-380 ADLSVPTGILNA
+380 PTGILNA

-426 KAIRLLLFKGDR
+426 KAIRLLLFRGDR
-438 ASGTDKLKA
+438 TSTTAKLKA
-447 LNGIIKLATTATDVT
+447 LDGVVKLATAASKVSNLSKATY
-462 DIDNDT
+462 NDW
-468 YVTFAERFE
+468 AKRFE
-477 AALLNFSDEI
+477 AALLAFSDEM

-498 SQKDLIRIRSEL
+498 SHKDLIRIRAEL
-510 AKRETAA
+510 AKRETNA

-527 VSFAGIPV
+527 VSFAGIPI
-535 KARLMPDDYIIG
+535 KPRLMADDYIIG

-576 YIRIRPGITYIS
+576 YIRIRPGITYLD
-588 GFIKVFKLTT
+588 GFVKVFKLTT